1 MWHVAANCK
10 FCFCVFRFSVMA
22 LTLATVYFSRI
33 ALLFTCFSKERL
45 ISAFFNH
52 RWFFWIPFRLNCSLQ
67 KHNAFLFQCFSV
79 VLSCTFKNIGNILKF
94 AERFIMMTFFRPSF
108 LFFPTCII
116 LPVTTTWLILWHDK
130 LDVGKKNFF
139 FEGDTRNT
147 ILRQID

>member
-1 MWHVAANCK
+1 
-10 FCFCVFRFSVMA
+10 MA
-22 LTLATVYFSRI
+22 LTLRSIV
-33 ALLFTCFSKERL
+33 LLFRCFSKERL
-45 ISAFFNH
+45 IWAFLNH

-79 VLSCTFKNIGNILKF
+79 VLSCTFKNIGDILKF

-116 LPVTTTWLILWHDK
+116 LPVTTTWLILWHNK
-130 LDVGKKNFF
+130 LDVGKKIF

-147 ILRQID
+147 VLRQINQNMQNTRKTEQISKLCTT